1 MSTRCGHLHIRV
13 GICALLMVSS
23 AIRPI
28 ATLAED
34 PLVARGKALFTDTSL
49 SGDGKWACASC
60 HPDNG
65 HTDNKTYIGVEV
77 VANGDPKG
85 RSTPTLWGVGTRQAI
100 SWAGTAPSLQANI
113 KGIIVNRMKGAE
125 PSQETLEALV
135 AYVTSLT
142 YPPNPSLKADGTPTD
157 NAPEAA
163 RRGYQLFVGK
173 AGCQTCH
180 VAPSYDKKDIEDVGS
195 DGKFKT
201 PSLRVVSQTAPYFH
215 DGRFATLDETV
226 RFMWS
231 YVQKAGST
239 EQLTDTDLRDL
250 VEFLRI
256 L

>member
-1 MSTRCGHLHIRV
+1 MSTRCGRLHIRV
-13 GICALLMVSS
+13 GICALLMVSG
-23 AIRPI
+23 AIKPI

-34 PLVARGKALFTDTSL
+34 PVVAKGKALFNDMSL
-49 SGDGKWACASC
+49 SGDGTWACASC
-60 HPDNG
+60 HPNNG

-77 VANGDPKG
+77 VADGDPKG
-85 RSTPTLWGVGTRQAI
+85 RSTPSLWGMGTRQAI

-125 PSQETLEALV
+125 PSQETLEAVV
-135 AYVTSLT
+135 AYVKALA
-142 YPPNPSLKADGTPTD
+142 YPSNPVLKVDGTPAD

-163 RRGYQLFVGK
+163 KRGYQLFVGK

-180 VAPSYDKKDIEDVGS
+180 VAPSYDKKDVEDVGS

-201 PSLRVVSQTAPYFH
+201 PSLRAVSQTAPYFH

-239 EQLTDTDLRDL
+239 EQLTDADLRDL